1 MMKAIVLFSFL
12 LFISFL
18 LISCSSTV
26 NENTLIKEEE
36 IIKQEVTFEEIEE
49 ISKKDE
55 IHNCVKGNVKIMT
68 NGDMVKLNY
77 FIEDKNLSKISAEE
91 WCSNRKKMAFIDL
104 DKCENECC
112 YSIYR
117 CKTLD

>member
-1 MMKAIVLFSFL
+1 MMKVIVLFSFII
-12 LFISFL
+12 FISFIF
-18 LISCSSTV
+18 ISCSSTV

-36 IIKQEVTFEEIEE
+36 TINQEVTIEE

-55 IHNCVKGNVKIMT
+55 IHNCVEGDVKRIT

-77 FIEDKNLSKISAEE
+77 YIEDKNLSKISAEE

>member
-1 MMKAIVLFSFL
+1 MMKVIVLFSFII
-12 LFISFL
+12 FISSIF
-18 LISCSSTV
+18 ISCSSTV

-36 IIKQEVTFEEIEE
+36 TINQEVTIEE

-55 IHNCVKGNVKIMT
+55 IHDCEEGDVKRIT

-77 FIEDKNLSKISAEE
+77 YIEDKNLSKISAEE